1 MTYCNKYQTKGYTII
16 CGDFNARCGSN
27 TDYIEGVDDIKP
39 RTTIDTTENYNGDLF
54 CEFLSD
60 TNFAMLNGRI
70 GINDFTYISPRGRS
84 VVDYICVPYEQ
95 LESVLDF
102 KIMRMSD
109 IINTLNY
116 NPESIPDH
124 SLLSCDIKYPVNVDE
139 ISNHYAN
146 EVKIKRNARK
156 IPDDFLISDEV
167 RHKVLDTIEKIEHS
181 VYLDQNVQNAY
192 DEFHKL
198 IMNEME
204 TKLPL
209 LQQKNINKRSK
220 SFYKPYWNQTL
231 QTQWT
236 LSCEC
241 EKKWLKF
248 KGPPHKKKLLKENY
262 CTERNIFD
270 KINRKFKRKYQIQKE
285 NELHEKLKSTNK
297 REFWKSIGKLGIANE
312 RKIQI
317 PWEVVDSDGN
327 INTGEKIV
335 LKKWKSDF
343 ETLFSNKLNVTT
355 PEYSAENDQMDLSNL
370 NLFKHP
376 AQPNRH
382 PDCLVER
389 LKNYFKDAK
398 IMTHISCTSDD

>member
-1 MTYCNKYQTKGYTII
+1 MISLNVPGYKWIGHNRKNVHCKARRGSGGVGAFIRLNLYDSFYVVIQDRSVEGIMWICFKGKHSDFNFSVAICYLPPTDSSRPSDQEKFLNDLLQQVYSNQTKGYTII

-70 GINDFTYISPRGRS
+70 GINDFTYISPQGRS

-109 IINTLNY
+109 VINTLNY

-124 SLLSCDIKYPVNVDE
+124 SLLSYDIKYPVNVDE
-139 ISNHYAN
+139 MSNHYAN

-167 RHKVLDTIEKIEHS
+167 RHKVLDAIEKIEHS

-198 IMNEME
+198 IINEME

-209 LQQKNINKRSK
+209 LQQKHLNKRSK

-231 QTQWT
+231 QTQWN
-236 LSCEC
+236 LSS
-241 EKKWLKF
+241 
-248 KGPPHKKKLLKENY
+248 KE
-262 CTERNIFD
+262 
-270 KINRKFKRKYQIQKE
+270 
-285 NELHEKLKSTNK
+285 
-297 REFWKSIGKLGIANE
+297 
-312 RKIQI
+312 
-317 PWEVVDSDGN
+317 
-327 INTGEKIV
+327 
-335 LKKWKSDF
+335 
-343 ETLFSNKLNVTT
+343 
-355 PEYSAENDQMDLSNL
+355 M
-370 NLFKHP
+370 
-376 AQPNRH
+376 
-382 PDCLVER
+382 VE
-389 LKNYFKDAK
+389 
-398 IMTHISCTSDD
+398 I